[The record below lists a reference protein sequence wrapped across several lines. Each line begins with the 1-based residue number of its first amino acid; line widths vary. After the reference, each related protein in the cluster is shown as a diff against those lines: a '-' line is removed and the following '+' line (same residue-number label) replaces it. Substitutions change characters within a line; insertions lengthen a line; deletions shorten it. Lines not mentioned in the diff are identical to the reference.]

1 MCLGSKVEKTSF
13 YGKFNNLL
21 QKEVFGFLEYRNQLF
36 QGMVDLITDLL
47 HLVI

>member
-1 MCLGSKVEKTSF
+1 MCLGPKVEKTSF
-13 YGKFNNLL
+13 YGKFNNLP
-21 QKEVFGFLEYRNQLF
+21 QKDFGFLEYRNQLF